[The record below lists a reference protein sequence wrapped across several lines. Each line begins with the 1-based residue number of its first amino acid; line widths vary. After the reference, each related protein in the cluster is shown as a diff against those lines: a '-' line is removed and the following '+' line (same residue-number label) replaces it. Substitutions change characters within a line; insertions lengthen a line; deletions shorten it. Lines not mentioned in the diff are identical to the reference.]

1 MSENQPKPK
10 GRPSSYTQEISDK
23 FCDLIAQG
31 LSLRSACKS
40 EDMPSPATVFKWMRE
55 HPDFLKQ
62 YARACD
68 ERTEAMSEDILD
80 IADDGENDY
89 MTIKR
94 GDQEYEVVNREAIQR
109 SQLRVETRK
118 WLMAKMKP
126 KKYGD
131 KLEVDNTGEITHK
144 YEDMTDEQLEQ
155 AIKARQDRIIGT
167 GS

>member
-1 MSENQPKPK
+1 
-10 GRPSSYTQEISDK
+10 
-23 FCDLIAQG
+23 
-31 LSLRSACKS
+31 
-40 EDMPSPATVFKWMRE
+40 MPSPATVFKWMRE